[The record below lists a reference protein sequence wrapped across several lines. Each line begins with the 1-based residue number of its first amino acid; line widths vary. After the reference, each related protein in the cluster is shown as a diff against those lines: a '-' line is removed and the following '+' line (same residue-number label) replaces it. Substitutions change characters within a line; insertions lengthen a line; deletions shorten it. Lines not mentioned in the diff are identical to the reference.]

1 MRYHP
6 RALPLVYPKS
16 NVPAAEQ
23 RIAQLQR
30 ARDEAAASHELARQT
45 MIAQINRTF
54 HPFELGDTVWLDSKN
69 LKLGYPTRK
78 LAPKRE
84 GPFHILEV
92 VSTHAYRL
100 ELPNQWHIH
109 PVFHAALLT
118 PFVETETHGAN
129 YLNLPPDLIDG
140 QEEHEVE
147 AIIAHKRQGQRYRYL
162 VKWLGYPTSEN
173 TWEPEVNLKH
183 SAEILKA
190 YKLKKRL

>member
-1 MRYHP
+1 
-6 RALPLVYPKS
+6 
-16 NVPAAEQ
+16 
-23 RIAQLQR
+23 
-30 ARDEAAASHELARQT
+30 
-45 MIAQINRTF
+45 MIAQTNQTF
-54 HPFELGDTVWLDSKN
+54 HPFKLGDTVWLDSKN

-84 GPFHILEV
+84 GPFRILEV

-100 ELPNQWHIH
+100 ELPDQWRIH

-129 YLNLPPDLIDG
+129 YLKPPPDLIDG

-147 AIIAHKRQGQRYRYL
+147 AIIAHKRQGQKYRYL
-162 VKWLGYPTSEN
+162 VKWLGYPSSEN

-190 YKLKKRL
+190 YKLKKCL